1 MLWGQDCLEKIRKKQ
16 KYDLILLDEDM
27 PRLNGIKTFEKLKL
41 EENFNIPV
49 IIMITEQHLQYKD
62 RYTYNGFSGC
72 IVKPIKKAELSKILK
87 KHLKI
92 DD

>member
-1 MLWGQDCLEKIRKKQ
+1 
-16 KYDLILLDEDM
+16 M

-41 EENFNIPV
+41 EEKFNIPV

-72 IVKPIKKAELSKILK
+72 IVKPVKKNDLSKILK